1 MHGVL
6 ALRRGAQHVPCFRI
20 KVQQLMLNFSN
31 ESDAVFCGRA
41 FAAWRKVVALDR
53 VRLSRNQQVSRV
65 ILSETA
71 AGPKKDKSGQKN
83 DKIDTNLTRVVENA
97 LFYGM
102 R

>member
-71 AGPKKDKSGQKN
+71 AAAVARYPLQLAVDQVHTISSH
-83 DKIDTNLTRVVENA
+83 R
-97 LFYGM
+97 
-102 R
+102 